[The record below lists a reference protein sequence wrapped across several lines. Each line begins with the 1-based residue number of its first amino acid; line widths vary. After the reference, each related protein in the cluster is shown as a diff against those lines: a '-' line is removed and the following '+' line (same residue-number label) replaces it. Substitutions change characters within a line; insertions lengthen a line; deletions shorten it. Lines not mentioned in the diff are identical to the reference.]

1 MQKEINSWVAR
12 KVVKLTPKVCR
23 VAQCVPGGGYG
34 AAIGFIFGG
43 GGRGCKVIIRTA
55 DCEP

>member
-1 MQKEINSWVAR
+1 MEHDVEIITTYPIRNG
-12 KVVKLTPKVCR
+12 R

-43 GGRGCKVIIRTA
+43 GGWGCKVIIRTA